1 MAPSK
6 VKNENPDD
14 FATYLAKRQAAAEG
28 REWTLGAAPAAAAP
42 APSYSAPAPAG
53 GDVDD
58 VMARVNAM
66 MRGETPPAPV
76 AAPAAAPAPSY
87 AAPAAGREDAAAIM
101 ARVNQQSGGSPPPAP
116 TSTWRWSGQD
126 LGGYN
131 PRARGGRPAAAAG
144 ATPGLERPVAVSN
157 EDPAAVLARAMAMM
171 N

>member
-1 MAPSK
+1 MWDVWFVDCTLP
-6 VKNENPDD
+6 
-14 FATYLAKRQAAAEG
+14 RQAAAEG
-28 REWTLGAAPAAAAP
+28 REWTPDAAPAAAAAVPAAAP

-66 MRGETPPAPV
+66 MRGETPPAPAPAA
-76 AAPAAAPAPSY
+76 AAPAAAPSY

-131 PRARGGRPAAAAG
+131 PRARGGRPAAAG